1 MKVMGLDFTVTPS
14 VKVIGWD
21 LIVSVVKKK
30 RKKKVKV
37 MGLDFTITT
46 SVKVTGWDFI
56 VGVVKRNQ

>member
-30 RKKKVKV
+30 KKK
-37 MGLDFTITT
+37 M
-46 SVKVTGWDFI
+46 
-56 VGVVKRNQ
+56 